1 MAKGA
6 AAALADALTAVVHT
20 PDAPEH
26 GRVGQRISM
35 HKDNVPWPAFDAATL
50 ANAIR
55 WLIAL
60 LVLAGLAWVVSE
72 AVRRSRARRQ

>member
-6 AAALADALTAVVHT
+6 AAALADAFTAVIHT

-35 HKDNVPWPAFDAATL
+35 HKNNVPWPASDD
-50 ANAIR
+50 
-55 WLIAL
+55 
-60 LVLAGLAWVVSE
+60 
-72 AVRRSRARRQ
+72 RSRIFDPEELAADPRR